1 MALFLSKIKHLWPFS
16 VSSWFWKIKNKTQ
29 KMGIEN
35 GDFLIDIYE
44 NQTNWVTAYDNNL
57 NLSINLLVQ
66 NILPY
71 LLSTVQSLLSQPCPN
86 SEVCTSYN
94 FKTLIICCTNNYNTY
109 ISQ

>member
-1 MALFLSKIKHLWPFS
+1 
-16 VSSWFWKIKNKTQ
+16 
-29 KMGIEN
+29 MGIEN

-71 LLSTVQSLLSQPCPN
+71 LLSTVQSLLLERMESSTVQP
-86 SEVCTSYN
+86 
-94 FKTLIICCTNNYNTY
+94 L
-109 ISQ
+109 